1 MANFTN
7 IPTGLKITT
16 QIPLDVKQ
24 YSLSESVLSDL
35 GLNNNLAFTYY
46 DGMRVFCQN
55 ERTIWEWREVQTGE
69 ENTGLL
75 NDDFTYPD
83 NHIVFDIDYSLKVF
97 NFFLVQT
104 ITTDDIPVISSPNN
118 SVTVTYVTPTT
129 IHLTVSGSETK
140 VNAGQNITITGN
152 GTTATPYVIASNFY
166 IQAGTN
172 VTITGTGTSGNPL
185 IINSSIPTTDLYG
198 DTKEIVC
205 DAAYLNAN
213 FNMVAGPTMGLGK
226 NLRLG
231 WAIMNGNNGT
241 PNDNGK
247 VTIAYGSSYTT
258 LEATGG
264 NKNTVLPEHF
274 HYMFASEVNTG
285 GPSIGIVTEDKN
297 VARATSGKDELGYEM
312 GYAGVSNVDSDTLG
326 RTSTE
331 GQVVADNNMQPYIVR
346 LRIMKI

>member
-1 MANFTN
+1 MSNSTN
-7 IPTGLKITT
+7 IPTGLNITT
-16 QIPLDVKQ
+16 QIPLDVKE
-24 YSLSESVLSDL
+24 YSLNESVLSNL

-97 NFFLVQT
+97 NFFLVQS

-140 VNAGQNITITGN
+140 INAGQNITITGN
-152 GTTATPYVIASNFY
+152 GTTATPYVITSNFY

-172 VTITGTGTSGNPL
+172 VTITGDGTSGNPL

-205 DAAYLNAN
+205 DAAYLSAN
-213 FNMVAGPTMGLGK
+213 FNMTPGPTMGLGK

-231 WAIMNGNNGT
+231 WAIMNGNNLT
-241 PNDNGK
+241 PDDNGK
-247 VTIAYGSSYTT
+247 VTIAYGTNYTT

-264 NKNTVLPEHF
+264 EKDHSLTLEEMPKHRHDILSTEDVTGNGDLNTSGYAAPGAILCTNNTET
-274 HYMFASEVNTG
+274 TG
-285 GPSIGIVTEDKN
+285 GE
-297 VARATSGKDELGYEM
+297 TSGILG
-312 GYAGVSNVDSDTLG
+312 SSKPH
-326 RTSTE
+326 
-331 GQVVADNNMQPYIVR
+331 NNMQPYIVR